1 MPSRLAP
8 LTFSTTS
15 RGVGPFL
22 LRGACRSIGRGKE
35 RKSSSR
41 QMEELPKITDAIAGM
56 LTHPTRSNA
65 ENT

>member
-1 MPSRLAP
+1 MPSRPAP

-22 LRGACRSIGRGKE
+22 LRGACMSFGRGKE

-56 LTHPTRSNA
+56 LTHPTRRSA